1 MKKFLQI
8 MCYIYA
14 ALSILIGIFYACAVL
29 AYGVVEYYGV
39 KNLPKESILDIIL
52 FFIINV
58 LIGTMLY
65 KLGKYFK

>member
-8 MCYIYA
+8 TCYISA
-14 ALSILIGIFYACAVL
+14 ALSILIGIFYVCGTL

-39 KNLPKESILDIIL
+39 KNLPRESILDIIL

-58 LIGTMLY
+58 LIGTMFY